1 MKKVTLT
8 VREGLEI
15 SIGGWAYLSLLLL
28 ALVVL
33 VIGYRKYRNPFLLVL
48 YLAVS
53 GAILFFDYLIYV
65 WGKAYKY
72 HPGFI
77 EGKYD
82 THIGALVNA
91 HILPSFAVLYIAFRC
106 KWYWSFIFAV
116 FFTGIELL
124 FTQLGIFK
132 SYWWHP
138 GYTLV
143 LLTFHFPIVKYWWK
157 QLNQAH
163 GKLLSFVTLGAVAY
177 TIYVQLQVLLYGVLQ
192 IRTFHV
198 NWFEHLHRD
207 SSALNSITAII
218 FSSIPAFINTMNGQ
232 RFWYFLAAAGF
243 ISYEIVLRYVGV
255 IKTEKIYLDSIL
267 SFCTFLIAMLVLLYG
282 SKKMEEHNGRI

>member
-8 VREGLEI
+8 VREGLDI

-33 VIGYRKYRNPFLLVL
+33 DIGYRKYRSPFLFVL

-82 THIGALVNA
+82 THIGDLLM
-91 HILPSFAVLYIAFRC
+91 HIFFR
-106 KWYWSFIFAV
+106 
-116 FFTGIELL
+116 L
-124 FTQLGIFK
+124 
-132 SYWWHP
+132 
-138 GYTLV
+138 
-143 LLTFHFPIVKYWWK
+143 
-157 QLNQAH
+157 
-163 GKLLSFVTLGAVAY
+163 
-177 TIYVQLQVLLYGVLQ
+177 
-192 IRTFHV
+192 
-198 NWFEHLHRD
+198 
-207 SSALNSITAII
+207 
-218 FSSIPAFINTMNGQ
+218 
-232 RFWYFLAAAGF
+232 
-243 ISYEIVLRYVGV
+243 LRYYTSLFGV
-255 IKTEKIYLDSIL
+255 NGIL

-282 SKKMEEHNGRI
+282 SIKMEEHNGRI